1 MKGLVVLGSTGSIGR
16 QTLDVVRAFPNDF
29 RVIGLAAGLNIE
41 LLKDQ
46 IEEFKP
52 RLACCV
58 SEEHRGL
65 LPRGVTY
72 TPMEAMVCE
81 NDVELVMVATIGSA
95 GLVPT
100 LHALREKKGVALS
113 NKEVIIMAGG
123 LVMSSAGPQGGTILP
138 VDSEPSAIWQ
148 CLRGERE
155 PVRRIIITASG
166 GPFRATP
173 LEELEGVTPE
183 QALNH
188 PTWKMGKKITI
199 DSATLMNKAFEVIE
213 AHWLFDVPWDKIEV
227 VVHPQ
232 SMIHSMVELSDG
244 SVKAQLG
251 PPDMRLPIQYSLFY
265 PTRLEN
271 QQIPRL
277 DTGVPHSLTFQ
288 PLEPHR
294 FPCFGLAVE
303 AGKKGGTY
311 PAVLSAAD
319 EVAVELFLQ
328 GRIGFLDI
336 YRTLDRVLED
346 HSPGSDSRLED
357 ILEADCWARERAH
370 EVAGALPAAS

>member
-1 MKGLVVLGSTGSIGR
+1 MGSTGSIGR
-16 QTLDVVRAFPNDF
+16 QTLDIVRAFRDEF
-29 RVIGLAAGLNIE
+29 EVVGLAAGLNLE
-41 LLKDQ
+41 LLAAQ
-46 IEEFKP
+46 IEEFQP
-52 RLACCV
+52 RHVCCAYQEQR
-58 SEEHRGL
+58 SL
-65 LPRGVTY
+65 LPPNVTF
-72 TPMEAMVCE
+72 TPMEQMVCQPE
-81 NDVELVMVATIGSA
+81 VELVMVATIGSA

-100 LHALREKKGVALS
+100 LRALENGKAVALA
-113 NKEVIIMAGG
+113 NKEVIIMAGE
-123 LVMSSAGPQGGTILP
+123 LVKSLANSDGAALLP

-148 CLRGERE
+148 CLQGESE

-166 GPFRATP
+166 GPFRTSP
-173 LEELEGVTPE
+173 LEEMEAVTPE
-183 QALNH
+183 RALEH
-188 PTWKMGKKITI
+188 PTWKMGRKITV

-232 SMIHSMVELSDG
+232 SIVHSMVELADG

-277 DTGVPHSLTFQ
+277 DTGATRSLTFE
-288 PLEPHR
+288 PLDPQR
-294 FPCFGLAVE
+294 YPCFNLAVE

-319 EVAVELFLQ
+319 EVAVECFLD
-328 GRIGFLDI
+328 RKIGFMDI
-336 YRTLDRVLED
+336 HRTVETVLED
-346 HSPGSDSRLED
+346 HNPSSGSCLEE
-357 ILEADCWARERAH
+357 IQAADHWARERAQR
-370 EVAGALPAAS
+370 VTGALSGVA